1 MEVGCSSRFSVLGD
15 GLNTA
20 WRLRTRLS
28 DCGADASEAYENGE
42 KDSQFELPLDA
53 FNAIELSSFAWIN
66 VVRTF
71 SAATEHPQRK
81 DPMRVARRTLSRARE
96 GPDCPNHNASMSG
109 EPFPTAESLGDVP
122 PWG

>member
-66 VVRTF
+66 VVGTF
-71 SAATEHPQRK
+71 SAATEHPHSGK
-81 DPMRVARRTLSRARE
+81 TPCASPDGLCHVRAR
-96 GPDCPNHNASMSG
+96 DR
-109 EPFPTAESLGDVP
+109 TARTTTLR
-122 PWG
+122 